1 MNITYSPLIAAEE
14 VHQHLEGYNTV
25 IIDVRTGPDPY
36 KAYSAQHIQGALY
49 ADLNKD
55 LANVPENAANGGRH
69 PLPPTA
75 AFAAFL
81 GRCGITPET
90 TVLVYD
96 DKQGSNAAARLWW
109 MLRAA
114 GHKKIWMIDGGLQAA
129 IKAGVPVTDQ
139 PSESHPA
146 DDYPFQAWQLPTVT
160 ADEVAIAAADPQ
172 SVVIDVRDAYRY
184 RGESEPIDTVA
195 GHIPG
200 AINIPYSANLD
211 ESGKYLP
218 AEQLAEQYQDLHK
231 KSNIIIH
238 CGSGVTACHTLL
250 ALEAAGIEG
259 AKLYVG
265 SWSEWSRND
274 RPQAK
279 DV

>member
-1 MNITYSPLIAAEE
+1 MKKNISPLIAAED
-14 VHQHLEGYNTV
+14 VSQYLSDSHT
-25 IIDVRTGPDPY
+25 IIMDVRTGADAKGNY
-36 KAYSAQHIQGALY
+36 TAQHIQGAIY

-55 LANVPENAANGGRH
+55 LALIPEDAANGGRH
-69 PLPPTA
+69 PLPSPS

-81 GRCGITPET
+81 GKCGITPQT
-90 TVLVYD
+90 NVLVYD

-114 GHKKIWMIDGGLQAA
+114 GHEKVAMIDGGLQEA
-129 IKAGVPVTDQ
+129 IKAGVPITDQ
-139 PSESHPA
+139 PSPIHPTS
-146 DDYPFQAWQLPTVT
+146 DYPFQSWQLPVVT
-160 ADEVAIAAADPQ
+160 ADEVATATDDPR

-200 AINIPYSANLD
+200 AINIPYATNLD
-211 ESGKYLP
+211 KNGRYLP
-218 AEQLAEQYQDLHK
+218 ADKLADIYLEVSK
-231 KSNIIIH
+231 KNNIIVH

-250 ALEAAGIEG
+250 ALQVAGIEG

-265 SWSEWSRND
+265 SWSEWSRNN

-279 DV
+279 EV